1 MSDASDK
8 KPTLPEGNG
17 AHGLKSG
24 SNLEKVLAA
33 GHFAVTAECGPP
45 RGADPE
51 EVRKKSVHL
60 KGNVDA
66 CNVTDNQTSVVRM
79 SSVAGC
85 VLLKEQGIEP
95 LMQMVVRDR
104 NRIALQSDLLGAS
117 ALGIRNLL
125 CLSGDHQTFGD
136 DPEAKNVHDIDS
148 IQLIDLVRRLR
159 DEGTFPSGKK
169 LKGNPKIFIGC
180 ASNPFADPYSIRVP
194 RLALKVA
201 AGADF
206 IQTQCIF
213 NLDKFKQFMEDV
225 RKRGLH
231 EKTRILAGVTPIKS
245 AGMARFMAKNV
256 AGMDIPKAVIDRV
269 AAAPKEKQPDV
280 GVEMCVEMIQQIK
293 EIEGVAGVHVMAIE
307 WESKVPEIV
316 KRAGLLPRPEV
327 L

>member
-1 MSDASDK
+1 MSTPAEKTSD
-8 KPTLPEGNG
+8 L
-17 AHGLKSG
+17 LKSG
-24 SNLEKVLAA
+24 SNLEKILAA

-51 EVRKKSVHL
+51 PMIEKSAHI

-79 SSVAGC
+79 SSLAGC
-85 VLLKEQGIEP
+85 VILQQQGIEP

-136 DPEAKNVHDIDS
+136 DPQAKNVHDIDS
-148 IQLIDLVRRLR
+148 IQWINLVRSMR
-159 DEGTFPSGKK
+159 DEGKFPSGKK
-169 LKGNPKIFIGC
+169 LKGAPKMFIGC
-180 ASNPFADPYSIRVP
+180 AANPFADPYAIRVP

-213 NLDKFKQFMEDV
+213 NLDKFKTYMADV
-225 RKRGLH
+225 VARGLH
-231 EKTRILAGVTPIKS
+231 KKTAILAGVTPIKS

-256 AGMDIPKAVIDRV
+256 AGMDIPADLIKRV

-280 GVEMCVEMIQQIK
+280 GIDIAVETIEQIQA
-293 EIEGVAGVHVMAIE
+293 IEGVAGVHVMAIE
-307 WESKVPEIV
+307 WEAKVHEIV
-316 KRAGLLPRPEV
+316 SRAGLLPRPTV
-327 L
+327 